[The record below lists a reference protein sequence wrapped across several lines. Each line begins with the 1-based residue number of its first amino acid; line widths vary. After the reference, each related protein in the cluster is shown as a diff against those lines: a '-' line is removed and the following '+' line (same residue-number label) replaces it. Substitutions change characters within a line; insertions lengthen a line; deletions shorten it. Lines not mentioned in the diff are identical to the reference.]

1 MPLRGGLVGG
11 KKKKT
16 DEVVKAKRSDDA
28 EIQFEAKSEE
38 LISNY
43 KSLE

>member
-1 MPLRGGLVGG
+1 MSFLIVGLFWDSF
-11 KKKKT
+11 